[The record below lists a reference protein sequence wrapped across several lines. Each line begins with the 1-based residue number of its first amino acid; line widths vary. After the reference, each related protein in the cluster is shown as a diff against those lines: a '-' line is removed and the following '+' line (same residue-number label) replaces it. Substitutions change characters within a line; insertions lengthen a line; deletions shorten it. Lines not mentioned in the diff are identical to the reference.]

1 MLNICFLADLA
12 KFMYFQPPHLG
23 RQELGQEPGHTAP
36 QLLGHHPS
44 VTKGLLMHTPAGG
57 AQT

>member
-1 MLNICFLADLA
+1 MLNICFPADLS

-23 RQELGQEPGHTAP
+23 RQELGQEPRHTAP
-36 QLLGHHPS
+36 QPLGYHPS
-44 VTKGLLMHTPAGG
+44 VTKGLLTHTPAGG